1 MARVATSQLGLGTWL
16 DNENPGAGSQSIV
29 STGANGNMIILDIA
43 VGTEHNADG
52 THKANKIDKGNLKT
66 TVADGTTIEKDATV
80 GLRVKDGGI
89 TAAKLAASSIPVGG
103 SQVQAKAIAASMLAD
118 GCIDVG
124 GLKIAAGALKTA
136 DYGAL
141 SITAAAIAANTITSD
156 KMEYKTLRGYL
167 NQAST
172 GDPVLTI
179 VKNTLGYTPTVSRTG
194 VGVYNL
200 ISGGGFGGYANKCFH
215 MISGLAENAGIA
227 STKWGTEII
236 TIRTKNLSGAAAD
249 SLLSDVGILIE
260 VYP

>member
-1 MARVATSQLGLGTWL
+1 MSRVATSNLGLGTFL
-16 DNENPGAGSQSIV
+16 DGENPGAGSQTIR
-29 STGANGNMIILDIA
+29 STGLNDLAVELDIA

-52 THKANKIDKGNLKT
+52 THKANKIDKAQLKT
-66 TVADGTTIEKDATV
+66 TVADGSTIEKDATV
-80 GLRVKDGGI
+80 GLRVKDAGI
-89 TAAKLAASSIPVGG
+89 TAAKLAANAIAVGDDT
-103 SQVQAKAIAASMLAD
+103 VQAKAIAAPMLAD

-124 GLKIAAGALKTA
+124 GLKIAAGALKAA

-141 SITAAAIAANTITSD
+141 SVTAAAIAANTITSD
-156 KMEYKTLRGYL
+156 KLEYKTLRGYL

-227 STKWGTEII
+227 STKWGTDII